1 MPNDLHHAVLEA
13 SRNPLV
19 RLGRAIEVTG
29 LSETV
34 IEKCVA
40 TRRLKEYRIGS
51 RGHRRY
57 ALQDLLKLVRESEVK
72 PCE

>member
-1 MPNDLHHAVLEA
+1 MGNDLHHAVIEA

-19 RLGRAIEVTG
+19 RLGRAVELTG
-29 LSETV
+29 LSETT
-34 IEKCVA
+34 IEKCVQQ
-40 TRRLKEYRIGS
+40 RKLKEFRIGS

-57 ALQDLLKLVRESEVK
+57 ALQDLLRLVRDSEVK